1 MAAAFVAAVAFM
13 VMTPGP
19 DSLAV
24 AAAALRSRADAVATA
39 LGALTGMLVFTVAA
53 CAGLAA
59 LLVAA
64 PAALAALRI
73 IGGIYLIFIGLTS
86 LRSAV
91 RVPDSGEDEIWDSA
105 ESRRGVLAPTRR
117 FRRGFLI
124 DTTNPKTLVVFVTVI
139 PAFAGPDADYR
150 TLVGH
155 CLFLVAFAAAWLLT
169 VALFAAEIG
178 RLGPRLA
185 RWIAIIMSGVMCGF
199 GLAILVFD
207 PFVRG

>member
-1 MAAAFVAAVAFM
+1 MTAAFVAAVAFM

-24 AAAALRSRADAVATA
+24 ADAALRSRADAVATA

-139 PAFAGPDADYR
+139 PAFAGPDADYG
-150 TLVGH
+150 TGLDPSPWTQV
-155 CLFLVAFAAAWLLT
+155 VDYATDASVT
-169 VALFAAEIG
+169 V
-178 RLGPRLA
+178 
-185 RWIAIIMSGVMCGF
+185 
-199 GLAILVFD
+199 
-207 PFVRG
+207 